1 MMNKEVKTLANVLD
15 STRQL
20 SIFYWEKL
28 HDKDVFQTFE
38 CNGVQL
44 NNAYWIIAHLA
55 VTENY
60 LVLRS
65 TGGEFIKFSW
75 AKLFGLGSP
84 IPAKED
90 CPPVDEMLETLHLVH
105 KKSME
110 HLLSL
115 TDDDLYK
122 PTTTGAKFGGED
134 SYRSI
139 ITHAIRH
146 EGTHAG
152 HLGWLCKL
160 HGIKTI

>member
-1 MMNKEVKTLANVLD
+1 MNTEVKTLAQVLD

-20 SIFYWEKL
+20 SLFYWNKL
-28 HDKDVFQTFE
+28 SDKDVFKTFE

-44 NNAYWIIAHLA
+44 NNAYWIMAHLA
-55 VTENY
+55 VTENF

-65 TGGEFIKFSW
+65 TGGEMQKFSW
-75 AKLFGLGSP
+75 AKLFGLGCP
-84 IPAKED
+84 IPEKEL
-90 CPPVDEMLETLHLVH
+90 CPPINEMLETLHLVH
-105 KKSME
+105 QKSIQ
-110 HLLSL
+110 HILSL
-115 TDDDLYK
+115 SDEDLSK
-122 PTTTGAKFGGED
+122 PTTTVAKFGGED
-134 SYRSI
+134 SYRAI

>member
-1 MMNKEVKTLANVLD
+1 MNTEAKTLADVLE

-20 SIFYWEKL
+20 SLFYWNKL
-28 HDKDVFQTFE
+28 SDKDIFQTFE

-44 NNAYWIIAHLA
+44 NNAYWIMAHLA
-55 VTENY
+55 VTENF

-65 TGGEFIKFSW
+65 TGGEMQKFSW
-75 AKLFGLGSP
+75 AKLFGLGCP
-84 IPAKED
+84 IPEKEL
-90 CPPVDEMLETLHLVH
+90 CPPINEMLETLHSVH
-105 KKSME
+105 QKSIQ
-110 HLLSL
+110 HILSL
-115 TDDDLYK
+115 SDEDLSK
-122 PTTTGAKFGGED
+122 PTATGAKFGGED
-134 SYRSI
+134 SYRAI